1 MNNYVNAL
9 SFGRV
14 TGYPTDSH
22 VVATQFCEYFR
33 QKFKP
38 LSNGNAQRGQN
49 NLNVFAM
56 RPNKMPIVRNSTL
69 ITSDCELLLLSFFV
83 VVVILL
89 LHWELTSEQA
99 NQIGIKRPQP
109 HATAACGG

>member
-1 MNNYVNAL
+1 
-9 SFGRV
+9 
-14 TGYPTDSH
+14 
-22 VVATQFCEYFR
+22 
-33 QKFKP
+33 
-38 LSNGNAQRGQN
+38 
-49 NLNVFAM
+49 
-56 RPNKMPIVRNSTL
+56 MPIVRNSTL

-109 HATAACGG
+109 HATAACGGWRAQAGLILIEIHATAQLDYTLQAF